1 MWSVSQLPEQQS
13 ALLVH
18 DSNVSSMQQ
27 LPLPPESPRLH
38 AKVQQSA
45 FVVQVAPT

>member
-1 MWSVSQLPEQQS
+1 MWIVSQLPEQQS

-18 DSNVSSMQQ
+18 DSNVSLMQQ

-45 FVVQVAPT
+45 LLAHAAPT